1 MRFPN
6 VDVNRENLEGKK
18 IYYWI
23 KQKGIIIIDY
33 GYPHGDIHVYKYIK
47 SVNSK
52 NLRDILE
59 EYLGNE
65 DLSAA
70 AYLEIQELIDANEL
84 KSELFN
90 PKRIIEK

>member
-1 MRFPN
+1 MRLSN

-33 GYPHGDIHVYKYIK
+33 GYQYGDIHIYKHIK
-47 SVNSK
+47 SVNSRD
-52 NLRDILE
+52 LRNILQ

-65 DLSAA
+65 DLSVA

-90 PKRIIEK
+90 QKRVVEK

>member
-1 MRFPN
+1 MRLSN
-6 VDVNRENLEGKK
+6 IDVNRENLEGKK

-33 GYPHGDIHVYKYIK
+33 GYQNGDIHIYKHIK
-47 SVNSK
+47 SVNSR
-52 NLRDILE
+52 NLRNILQ

-65 DLSAA
+65 ELSVA
-70 AYLEIQELIDANEL
+70 AYLEIKELIDANEL

-90 PKRIIEK
+90 QKRVNEK

>member
-1 MRFPN
+1 MRLLN
-6 VDVNRENLEGKK
+6 VDVNRENLKGKK
-18 IYYWI
+18 IHYWI

-33 GYPHGDIHVYKYIK
+33 GYPNGDIHIYKHIE

-52 NLRDILE
+52 NLKNILE
-59 EYLGNE
+59 KYLGNE
-65 DLSAA
+65 DLSVA

-90 PKRIIEK
+90 QKRIVEK